1 MIDVGTFR
9 QELMRV
15 ATQNNQ
21 LADVTLEEMLAAIP
35 RVDRLDR
42 PPAADTVLV
51 RADLDL
57 PLQGGRV
64 VDASRIE
71 SCERTIRYCRDRGW
85 KVVLFGHIGRDP
97 HVSLRPVCEAFS
109 EALETRID
117 FVPEWLDGQEDRFRA
132 DVAQQI
138 ADSPPGSLLMLEN
151 ARRYSVER
159 ALWSATTE
167 DVERLSEPLYGLAR
181 DVREKVSDTE
191 INESIAASNTDV
203 SSSVIPLAMEQTGL
217 GFFIDREM
225 KEHVPEVRRA
235 DFVVFSGLKMNKLD
249 DLEQMIAKRP
259 LRRILV
265 AGALSM
271 PLKKAQ
277 ARLGGS
283 SFSLGRAES
292 DPGYK
297 GFVEPK
303 RFTQGERIV
312 RLCGERRIDLVLPVD
327 FVLDNGEVAAQV
339 PEGCSQMD
347 VGPETVKRYASEVE
361 DYLRESETGDTSAV
375 MFYNGV
381 FGKFEDPRFE
391 TGTREFITRLGEM
404 TRRGVK
410 TYVGGGE
417 GRLALLKYGSVTDV
431 THAFTSG
438 GTILKCLSDRQI
450 GYLKA
455 MYQQNTRS

>member
-1 MIDVGTFR
+1 
-9 QELMRV
+9 
-15 ATQNNQ
+15 
-21 LADVTLEEMLAAIP
+21 
-35 RVDRLDR
+35 
-42 PPAADTVLV
+42 
-51 RADLDL
+51 
-57 PLQGGRV
+57 
-64 VDASRIE
+64 
-71 SCERTIRYCRDRGW
+71 
-85 KVVLFGHIGRDP
+85 
-97 HVSLRPVCEAFS
+97 
-109 EALETRID
+109 
-117 FVPEWLDGQEDRFRA
+117 
-132 DVAQQI
+132 
-138 ADSPPGSLLMLEN
+138 MLEN

-159 ALWSATTE
+159 VLWSATTE

-391 TGTREFITRLGEM
+391 TGTREFIARLGEM

-438 GTILKCLSDRQI
+438 GTILKCLADRQI